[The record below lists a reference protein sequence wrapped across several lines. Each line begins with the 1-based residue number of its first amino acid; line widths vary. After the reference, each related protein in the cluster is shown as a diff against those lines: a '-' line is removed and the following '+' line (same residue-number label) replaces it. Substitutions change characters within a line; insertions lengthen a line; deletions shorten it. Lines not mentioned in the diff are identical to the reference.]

1 MENVEQNVYEILQKL
16 NVDYIKYEHESLYT
30 IEAAKELDKK
40 MGFAICKNL
49 FLSSRH
55 KTEFFLL
62 FMEGSKKFNTG
73 KVSKQVGVPRMTF
86 AGEEHM
92 WQYLKIHPGAVSP
105 LGLLFDTEKKVQF
118 LIDADVLN
126 MEKIAMHPCVNTAT
140 VALSTNDFLQKI
152 LPASG
157 HDYKVVTLE

>member
-1 MENVEQNVYEILQKL
+1 MENIEQKVYEILQKL
-16 NVDYIKYEHESLYT
+16 NVNYIKYDHEPLYT
-30 IEAAKELDKK
+30 IEAAKDLDAK

-55 KTEFFLL
+55 QTEFFLL
-62 FMEGSKKFNTG
+62 FMDGSKKFNTG
-73 KVSKQVGVPRMTF
+73 KVSKQLGVPRMTF

-92 WQYLKIHPGAVSP
+92 WQFLKIHPGAVSP

-118 LIDADVLN
+118 LIDSDVLS

-140 VALSTNDFLQKI
+140 VALDTKDFIQKV
-152 LPASG
+152 LPASE
-157 HDYKVVTLE
+157 HSYKVVTV

>member
-1 MENVEQNVYEILQKL
+1 MEDIEQRVYEILEGLKI
-16 NVDYIKYEHESLYT
+16 DYIKYEHEPLYT

-40 MGFAICKNL
+40 MGFSICKNL

-86 AGEEHM
+86 AGEEPM
-92 WQYLKIHPGAVSP
+92 WEYLKIHPGAVSP
-105 LGLLFDTEKKVQF
+105 LGLLFDTEKKVHF
-118 LIDADVLN
+118 LIDKDVLK

-140 VALSTNDFLQKI
+140 VALSTKDFIEKI

-157 HDYKVVTLE
+157 HDYRMVVLE